1 MPRDVVEIP
10 VSVLSSID
18 TLDELE
24 DWLTLQNP
32 RIMAELREARRQ
44 DLAGE
49 FKEWQPRAMCNG
61 LPNRSRLES
70 QNTTG

>member
-49 FKEWQPRAMCNG
+49 FKEWQPSHVQW
-61 LPNRSRLES
+61 PTES
-70 QNTTG
+70 K

>member
-1 MPRDVVEIP
+1 MPKDVVEIP

-32 RIMAELREARRQ
+32 RIMAELREARGQ

-49 FKEWQPRAMCNG
+49 FKEWQPSHVQW
-61 LPNRSRLES
+61 PTES
-70 QNTTG
+70 K